1 MELRAAIEAL
11 KLLDPSRPARVVSD
25 STYVVAGI
33 TSWIASWKRK
43 GWKTAAGGNV
53 LNRDLWEEID
63 RLAGRW
69 PLGAIRW
76 THVRGHDGH
85 TGNERADRIAVSF
98 AQNSPVD
105 LYQGPLGRYPHGPLE
120 IR

>member
-1 MELRAAIEAL
+1 MELLAAIEAL
-11 KLLDPSRPARVVSD
+11 KILDPRRPARVVSD
-25 STYVVAGI
+25 SAYVVTGI

-69 PLGAIRW
+69 PPESLRW
-76 THVRGHDGH
+76 TRVRGHDGH
-85 TGNERADRIAVSF
+85 AGNERADRIAVSF
-98 AQNSPVD
+98 AQGSPID
-105 LYQGPLGRYPHGPLE
+105 LYNGPLKDYLHGPLE